1 MQTPTENNFENRTW
15 ASPERILVATDLTDT
30 DCLVPHAIAQA
41 IASGAR
47 VTLVHALPPSDVVP
61 LDGASIPFVDKA
73 KIVRDVQIFL
83 LGVAQ
88 QFVLQGVACDTAV
101 RDGFAGDVIREELG
115 RTNATRVIMGTHG
128 RGKLGQLTLG
138 SVAHDL
144 VAKVPV
150 PVFVVG
156 PHARDS
162 VQHVAP
168 RRILHPVS
176 LMGDYSESLHLA
188 LEIAKTYQ
196 AELTLLHVL
205 DRDVNQNIDPERT
218 VSWAKNALN
227 ALIPDA
233 KNRVSPVHTRVVS
246 GNLAEEILKA
256 AVQTNADWIVLGAD
270 GKLRSWFAPE
280 SAACK
285 MIATAPCPILT
296 LRHEPSL
303 TEPANL
309 EQVHFTSPL

>member
-1 MQTPTENNFENRTW
+1 MRIPEKNTFERCPS
-15 ASPERILVATDLTDT
+15 AGLERILMATDLTDT
-30 DCLVPHAIAQA
+30 DYLAPHAIAQA
-41 IASGAR
+41 KASGAR
-47 VTLVHALPPSDVVP
+47 VTLVHALPASDIVP
-61 LDGASIPFVDKA
+61 LDGAAIPYVDKA

-88 QFVLQGVACDTAV
+88 QFEWQGILCDAVV
-101 RDGFAGDVIREELG
+101 RDGSAGEVIREELG

-144 VAKVPV
+144 IAQVPV

-156 PHARDS
+156 PNARDS
-162 VQHVAP
+162 VQHVTP

-176 LMGDYSESLHLA
+176 LVGDYWESLHLA
-188 LEIAKTYQ
+188 FQIAQTYD

-205 DRDVNQNIDPERT
+205 DRNVNQSIDPERII
-218 VSWAKNALN
+218 SWAKNALD
-227 ALIPDA
+227 ALIPRA
-233 KNRVSPVHTRVVS
+233 TSPVSPVHTRVVS

-256 AVQTNADWIVLGAD
+256 AVQTHADWIVLGAD
-270 GKLRSWFAPE
+270 GGLRSWFFPE

-285 MIATAPCPILT
+285 MVAAAPCPVLT
-296 LRHEPSL
+296 LRHEPSQI
-303 TEPANL
+303 EPTNP
-309 EQVHFTSPL
+309 EEVHFTSPL